1 MRYDIAQGVADFS
14 HLHVHSVRMIMSASG
29 HPQVAV
35 TSKKTPFLSWPE
47 RCDWSLTEIYVPTT
61 QAVYMAANG
70 EQLFIPKK
78 LSAGVHDMLSR
89 EPFHHETFLHWWR
102 SKQYYRDF
110 WIETPHH
117 LYRIHVTPRRSSFDP
132 RSWQTAKGD
141 LKETLLARL
150 AAHCET
156 VTIPCTTSA
165 LPLTHV
171 SNWRDRSRSS
181 SNIYGSDEAVLRDI
195 SSPLSRVTSSTVI
208 LHRPRMSSSQ
218 TSPWKMNKPELT
230 STLVA
235 MGIPVRPDWTV
246 PELRSILSE
255 QKEKPS
261 TSELK
266 GLSSLKLDQLIQRC
280 KDLNIKIPEK
290 PTRGLLMRMI
300 RDGVPP
306 TDTEVVPF
314 GRYRGYRFSEVPI

>member
-1 MRYDIAQGVADFS
+1 
-14 HLHVHSVRMIMSASG
+14 
-29 HPQVAV
+29 
-35 TSKKTPFLSWPE
+35 
-47 RCDWSLTEIYVPTT
+47 
-61 QAVYMAANG
+61 
-70 EQLFIPKK
+70 
-78 LSAGVHDMLSR
+78 
-89 EPFHHETFLHWWR
+89 
-102 SKQYYRDF
+102 
-110 WIETPHH
+110 
-117 LYRIHVTPRRSSFDP
+117 
-132 RSWQTAKGD
+132 
-141 LKETLLARL
+141 
-150 AAHCET
+150 
-156 VTIPCTTSA
+156 
-165 LPLTHV
+165 
-171 SNWRDRSRSS
+171 
-181 SNIYGSDEAVLRDI
+181 
-195 SSPLSRVTSSTVI
+195 
-208 LHRPRMSSSQ
+208 
-218 TSPWKMNKPELT
+218 MNKPELT